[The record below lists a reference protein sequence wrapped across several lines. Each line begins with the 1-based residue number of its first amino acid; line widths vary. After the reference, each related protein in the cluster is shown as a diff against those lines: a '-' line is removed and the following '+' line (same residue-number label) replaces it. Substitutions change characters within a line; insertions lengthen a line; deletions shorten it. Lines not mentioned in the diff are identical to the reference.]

1 MSNTLLRNLV
11 RWNRQTTMF
20 AAAIASLALAA
31 LYLNGQA
38 TPSSVELV
46 PDALHGRTSTIV
58 VDQVRSHH
66 LLRSKVLDDVASAE
80 IYERYLK
87 VLDGGKRFFLQ
98 NDIDEFEKYRL
109 HLDDALTKGDL
120 DPAYEIFNRLQTR
133 TVDRLNWILNRL
145 EVGMDSFDLSTNR
158 TLIIEPDDRS
168 YPANEYEANELWER
182 ILISNIISAKLD
194 EDEDE
199 EILERFT
206 KRYKARLR
214 QVKQIKTDDVFT
226 QYLNAF
232 TKSFDPHTE
241 YFSPRGKQEF
251 ELQMSLSMEGIGARL
266 ELIDEYVQIK
276 ELVQGGPADREGSLK
291 PNDRIVSVGQS
302 PTSPMIDVVGWRLDD
317 VVDLIRGPKGTVV
330 VLGIKTPDLMAQ
342 DSKTVQITRDTIKI
356 NELAAKK
363 RVLELSHGERPYKV
377 GFIELPS
384 MYRDFTGAQRGTQ
397 NFSSATRDVK
407 RLIEEL
413 KEEDIDALV
422 MDLRRNGG
430 GSLDEA
436 VSLVGLFIQS
446 GPTVQVRGTARR
458 VSVLEDKDPSVTWDG
473 PLGVLVDQY
482 SASASEIF
490 AGAIQDYQRGVV
502 IGHQTFGK
510 GTVQSLVAANRGQL
524 KVTQAKFYRING
536 ASTQLVGVMPDI
548 ELVSPGHFRE
558 SGERTY
564 DGALPWDTIKPLNYM
579 TYAANVADME
589 TIKELHEERK
599 AISPYF
605 NFVGKLADRAKQ
617 EQDTNSLS
625 LNFRTREAELE
636 ERNQWRLD
644 VTNPYLIAN
653 GIEPVEDISELE
665 DRMHELDDQIPEEI
679 ELEASRIL
687 LDYALLG
694 NQHLA
699 AVTDK
704 EVDSTLDQSDKT
716 ISGQVQNI
724 ENTGN

>member
-11 RWNRQTTMF
+11 RWNRRVTMF
-20 AAAIASLALAA
+20 AVAIASLGFAA

-38 TPSSVELV
+38 TPSMVELV

-98 NDIDEFEKYRL
+98 TDIDEFEKYRL

-120 DPAYEIFNRLQTR
+120 EPAYEIFNRLQKR
-133 TVDRLNWILNRL
+133 TVDRLDWILNRL
-145 EVGMDSFDLSTNR
+145 EVGMESFDLSTDR
-158 TLIIEPDDRS
+158 KLIIEPDDRS

-194 EDEDE
+194 ESEDD

-206 KRYKARLR
+206 KRYKTQLR
-214 QVKQIKTDDVFT
+214 QVRQIKTDDVFT

-266 ELIDEYVQIK
+266 ELIEEYVQIK

-291 PNDRIVSVGQS
+291 PNDRIVAVGQS

-330 VLGIKTPDLMAQ
+330 VLGVKSPDLMAQ
-342 DSKTVQITRDTIKI
+342 ESKTVQITRDTIKI

-363 RVLELSHGERPYKV
+363 RVIELNHGERPYKV

-407 RLIEEL
+407 RLINEL

-436 VSLVGLFIQS
+436 VSLVGLFIQT

-458 VSVLEDKDPSVTWDG
+458 VTVLEDEDPSVTWNG

-548 ELVSPGHFRE
+548 ELLSPSHFRE

-564 DGALPWDTIKPLNYM
+564 DGALPWDTIKPVNYM

-589 TIKELHEERK
+589 TIKELHEGRK
-599 AISPYF
+599 DKSPYF
-605 NFVGKLADRAKQ
+605 NFVSKLADRAKQ
-617 EQDTNSLS
+617 EQDMKSLS
-625 LNFRTREAELE
+625 LNFNTREAELE
-636 ERNQWRLD
+636 ERNQWRLE

-653 GIEPVEDISELE
+653 NIEPAEDISELE
-665 DRMHELDDQIPEEI
+665 DRMRQLDDQIPEEI
-679 ELEASRIL
+679 ELETSRIL

-699 AVTDK
+699 AVTDH
-704 EVDSTLDQSDKT
+704 EVGVSLDDADKP
-716 ISGQVQNI
+716 IPGQVQNI

>member
-1 MSNTLLRNLV
+1 
-11 RWNRQTTMF
+11 MF
-20 AAAIASLALAA
+20 AVAIASLGFAA
-31 LYLNGQA
+31 LNLNGQE
-38 TPSSVELV
+38 TETSVELV

-98 NDIDEFEKYRL
+98 HDIDEFEKYRL

-120 DPAYEIFNRLQTR
+120 DPAYEMFNRLQTR

-145 EVGMDSFDLSTNR
+145 AVGMESFDLTTNQR
-158 TLIIEPDDRS
+158 LIIEPDDRD

-182 ILISNIISAKLD
+182 ILISNIISARLD
-194 EDEDE
+194 ESDDD

-206 KRYKARLR
+206 KRYKAQLR
-214 QVKQIKTDDVFT
+214 QVNQIKTDDVFT

-291 PNDRIVSVGQS
+291 PNDRIVAVGQS
-302 PTSPMIDVVGWRLDD
+302 PSSPMIDVVGWRLDD

-330 VLGIKTPDLMAQ
+330 VLGIKTPDLMAKE
-342 DSKTVQITRDTIKI
+342 SKTVLITRDTIKI
-356 NELAAKK
+356 NDLAAKK
-363 RVLELSHGERPYKV
+363 RVIELSHGDRPYKV

-397 NFSSATRDVK
+397 DFSSATRDVK

-413 KEEDIDALV
+413 KEEDIDAIV

-446 GPTVQVRGTARR
+446 GPTVQVRGTSRR
-458 VSVLEDKDPSVTWDG
+458 VSVLRDLDPSITWEG

-548 ELVSPGHFRE
+548 ELLSPGHFRE

-579 TYAANVADME
+579 TYSANVADME
-589 TIKELHEERK
+589 MIKELHEERIEK
-599 AISPYF
+599 SPYF
-605 NFVGKLADRAKQ
+605 NFVSQLAKRAKE

-625 LNFRTREAELE
+625 LNFHTREAELE

-653 GIEPVEDISELE
+653 DIEPVEDISELE
-665 DRMHELDDQIPEEI
+665 DRMHQLDDQIPKEI

-704 EVDSTLDQSDKT
+704 EVDSTLDQSEKT
-716 ISGQVQNI
+716 IPGQVQNL
-724 ENTGN
+724 EKTGN

>member
-1 MSNTLLRNLV
+1 MSNSLLRTLL

-20 AAAIASLALAA
+20 VAAIASLGFATLN
-31 LYLNGQA
+31 LNGQE
-38 TPSSVELV
+38 TETSVELV
-46 PDALHGRTSTIV
+46 PDPLHGRTSTIV

-98 NDIDEFEKYRL
+98 EDIDEFEKYRL

-120 DPAYEIFNRLQTR
+120 DPAYEMFNRLQAR

-145 EVGMDSFDLSTNR
+145 EVGMASFDLATNQR
-158 TLIIEPDDRS
+158 LIIEPDDRS

-194 EDEDE
+194 ESDDD

-206 KRYKARLR
+206 KRYKTQLR
-214 QVKQIKTDDVFT
+214 QVNQIKTDDVFT

-291 PNDRIVSVGQS
+291 PNDRIVAVGQS
-302 PTSPMIDVVGWRLDD
+302 PGSPMIDVVGWRLDD

-342 DSKTVQITRDTIKI
+342 DSKTVLITRDTIKI
-356 NELAAKK
+356 NDLAAKK
-363 RVLELSHGERPYKV
+363 RVIELDHGDRPYKV

-397 NFSSATRDVK
+397 DFSSATRDVK

-436 VSLVGLFIQS
+436 VSLVGLFIQT
-446 GPTVQVRGTARR
+446 GPTVQVRGTSRR
-458 VSVLEDKDPSVTWDG
+458 VSVLRDQDPSVTWEG

-548 ELVSPGHFRE
+548 ELLSPGHFRE

-579 TYAANVADME
+579 TYSANVADME
-589 TIKELHEERK
+589 TIKELHEER
-599 AISPYF
+599 IEQSPYF
-605 NFVGKLADRAKQ
+605 NFVSKLAKRAKE

-625 LNFRTREAELE
+625 LNFNTREAELE
-636 ERNQWRLD
+636 ERNQWRVD

-653 GIEPVEDISELE
+653 DIEPVENISELE
-665 DRMHELDDQIPEEI
+665 DRMRQLDDQIPEEI

-699 AVTDK
+699 AVTDN
-704 EVDSTLDQSDKT
+704 EVDPTLDQSDET
-716 ISGQVQNI
+716 IPGQVQNL

>member
-1 MSNTLLRNLV
+1 MRNTLLRNLV

-20 AAAIASLALAA
+20 AVAVASLGFAA

-46 PDALHGRTSTIV
+46 PDALHVRTSTIV

-98 NDIDEFEKYRL
+98 TDIDEFEKYRL

-120 DPAYEIFNRLQTR
+120 KPAYEIFNRLQTR
-133 TVDRLNWILNRL
+133 TVDRLDWILNRL
-145 EVGMDSFDLSTNR
+145 EVGMESFDLGTER

-168 YPANEYEANELWER
+168 HPANEYEANELWER

-194 EDEDE
+194 ESEDD

-206 KRYKARLR
+206 KRYKTQLR

-291 PNDRIVSVGQS
+291 PNDRIVAVGQS

-330 VLGIKTPDLMAQ
+330 VLGVKTPDLMAQ
-342 DSKTVQITRDTIKI
+342 ESKTVQITRDTIKI

-363 RVLELSHGERPYKV
+363 RVIELDHGERPYKV

-397 NFSSATRDVK
+397 DFSSATRDVK
-407 RLIEEL
+407 RLINEL

-436 VSLVGLFIQS
+436 VSLVGLFIQT

-458 VSVLEDKDPSVTWDG
+458 VTVLDDKDPSVTWDG

-490 AGAIQDYQRGVV
+490 AGAIQDYQRGIV

-548 ELVSPGHFRE
+548 ELLSPGQFRE

-589 TIKELHEERK
+589 TIRELHEERK
-599 AISPYF
+599 DQSPYF
-605 NFVGKLADRAKQ
+605 SFVSKLADRAKQ
-617 EQDTNSLS
+617 EQDTKSLS
-625 LNFRTREAELE
+625 LNFNTREAELE

-653 GIEPVEDISELE
+653 DIEPADDISELE

-679 ELEASRIL
+679 ELETSRIL

-699 AVTDK
+699 AVTDN
-704 EVDSTLDQSDKT
+704 EVDASLDDADKS
-716 ISGQVQNI
+716 IPGQVQNI

>member
-1 MSNTLLRNLV
+1 
-11 RWNRQTTMF
+11 MF
-20 AAAIASLALAA
+20 AAAIASLGFAA
-31 LYLNGQA
+31 LHLNGQE
-38 TPSSVELV
+38 TQTSVELV

-120 DPAYEIFNRLQTR
+120 DPAYEMFNRLQTR

-145 EVGMDSFDLSTNR
+145 AVGMESFDLTTNQR
-158 TLIIEPDDRS
+158 LIIESDDRN

-194 EDEDE
+194 ESDDD

-206 KRYKARLR
+206 KRYKTQLR
-214 QVKQIKTDDVFT
+214 QVNQIKTDDVFT

-302 PTSPMIDVVGWRLDD
+302 PSSPMIDVVGWRLDD

-342 DSKTVQITRDTIKI
+342 ESKTVLITRDTIKI
-356 NELAAKK
+356 NDLAAKK
-363 RVLELSHGERPYKV
+363 RVIELNHGNRPYKI

-397 NFSSATRDVK
+397 DFSSATRDVK

-446 GPTVQVRGTARR
+446 GPTVQVRGTSRR
-458 VSVLEDKDPSVTWDG
+458 VSVLRDLDPSVTWEG

-548 ELVSPGHFRE
+548 ELLSPGHFRE

-579 TYAANVADME
+579 TYSANVADME
-589 TIKELHEERK
+589 TIKELHEER
-599 AISPYF
+599 IEQSPYF
-605 NFVGKLADRAKQ
+605 NFVSQLAKRAKE

-625 LNFRTREAELE
+625 LNFNTREAELE

-653 GIEPVEDISELE
+653 DIEPVEDISELE
-665 DRMHELDDQIPEEI
+665 DRMHQLDDQIPEEI

-704 EVDSTLDQSDKT
+704 EVDPTLDQSDET
-716 ISGQVQNI
+716 IPGQVQNL